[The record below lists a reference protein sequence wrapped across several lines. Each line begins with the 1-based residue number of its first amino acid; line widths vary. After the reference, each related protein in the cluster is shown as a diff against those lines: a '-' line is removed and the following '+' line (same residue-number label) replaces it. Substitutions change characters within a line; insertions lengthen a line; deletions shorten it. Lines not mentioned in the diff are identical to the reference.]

1 MSLKNPKECFCLQQQ
16 QTFFVLN
23 ELTPSTCEDGSEPL
37 TFHHETFSRFR
48 FVIINKD
55 KRAATANIPVSEL
68 PGIFEEIK
76 NKNLLK
82 KMNSDENKMM
92 RALKFNAKALQKL
105 VHKVIGTQQDG
116 EKPASA
122 AIDTNSPAFKLA
134 IGSGTLKGKTPV
146 GALLENPEIN
156 KKMLENQVVWLKQHL
171 AQYPKNQLQIDAIT
185 QALDLFNKGLLNKET
200 ANTAAES
207 VQASAEDKDVVWKT
221 GFRPLIRR
229 KLDNGK
235 SFVYEIKI
243 CWHEDLPK
251 PVEIEIRNYYAP
263 VIETEQGLLNV
274 VAKEREQEV
283 KNSFSLT
290 VEEWFWM
297 QHMIEAQISTFESL
311 YASQMYKTANTAAI
325 ANKASAYASKTLAAK
340 G

>member
-23 ELTPSTCEDGSEPL
+23 ELTPSTCENGSEPL

-55 KRAATANIPVSEL
+55 KKAATANIPVSEI

-105 VHKVIGTQQDG
+105 VHKVIGTPQDG
-116 EKPASA
+116 GKPAAA
-122 AIDTNSPAFKLA
+122 AIDTNSPAFKLT
-134 IGSGTLKGKTPV
+134 IGSGTLKGKTPA
-146 GALLENPEIN
+146 GALLENPEVN
-156 KKMLENQVVWLKQHL
+156 KKMLENQVNWLKQNL
-171 AQYPKNQLQIDAIT
+171 AKYPKNQLQIDAIN
-185 QALDLFNKGLLNKET
+185 QALDLFNRGLLNKDT
-200 ANTAAES
+200 ANAAAET
-207 VQASAEDKDVVWKT
+207 VQISNEDKDIVWKT

-243 CWHEDLPK
+243 YWHEDLPK

-263 VIETEQGLLNV
+263 VIQTEQGLLNI

-290 VEEWFWM
+290 VDEWFWM
-297 QHMIEAQISTFESL
+297 QHIIESQISTFESIH
-311 YASQMYKTANTAAI
+311 AARMYKTANDAEI
-325 ANKASAYASKTLAAK
+325 ANRAQAFKH
-340 G
+340 